1 MGEGHDRQILGNEG
15 VVGMGMIKIH
25 HTHAWYFQGIMKR
38 HPKKGSTFFF
48 SLVSEVDFKVFQH
61 GSLSPSLGLP
71 SPLFLSQVF
80 FFLNLFNLENIPNL
94 PISSIESQLPLD
106 LAYDRLTML
115 PTQSSGILL
124 CCWLFVVFLVFH

>member
-1 MGEGHDRQILGNEG
+1 MLSSGHDVAVAVTQLCLPAQGQANNIISIPAGNTNWTPWIAKETGVMKVGEGHDRQILGNEG
-15 VVGMGMIKIH
+15 VVAMGMIKIH

-80 FFLNLFNLENIPNL
+80 FFKSL
-94 PISSIESQLPLD
+94 
-106 LAYDRLTML
+106 
-115 PTQSSGILL
+115 
-124 CCWLFVVFLVFH
+124 